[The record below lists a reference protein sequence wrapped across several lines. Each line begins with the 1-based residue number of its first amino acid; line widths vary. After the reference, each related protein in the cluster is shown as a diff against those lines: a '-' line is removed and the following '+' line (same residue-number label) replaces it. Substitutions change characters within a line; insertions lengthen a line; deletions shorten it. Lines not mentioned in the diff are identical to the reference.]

1 MLLRLKTVLKSVML
15 PPCGPLLLAV
25 AGVFLIKSRPRLA
38 RACLITGLGSL
49 WLLATPV
56 VSDAVNGVAEYYPA
70 LNLQAAAGAQAI
82 VILGGGGQRAFA
94 PEYGGPAA
102 DPFLLERLSYGAY
115 LARKTGLPVLVTGMD
130 IEAVAMRD
138 TLQRNFG
145 IEPRWIDAK
154 AYDTFE
160 NARNSVQLLKADGV
174 QRIVLVTRASHMR
187 RSVAEFSAAGIDV
200 APAPVGILAP
210 RDRGVLG
217 YIPNADALQRS
228 CAALNEL
235 LGEPVRALLAAAHLR
250 RH

>member
-1 MLLRLKTVLKSVML
+1 MVLRLKTLLKAVVL
-15 PPCGPLLLAV
+15 PPCGSLLLGI
-25 AGVFLIKSRPRLA
+25 AGVVLIKSRPRLA
-38 RACLITGLGSL
+38 RACLIVGLGSL

-56 VSDAVNGVAEYYPA
+56 VSDALTRLSEYYPP

-102 DPFLLERLSYGAY
+102 DPFLLERLTYGAY
-115 LARKTGLPVLVTGMD
+115 LAHKTGLPVLVTGNG

-160 NARNSVQLLKADGV
+160 NARNSAQLLKADGV
-174 QRIVLVTRASHMR
+174 RRIVLVTRAGHMR
-187 RSVAEFSAAGIDV
+187 RSVAEFSADGVDV
-200 APAPVGILAP
+200 AAAPVGILAS
-210 RDRGVLG
+210 RDRGVLL
-217 YIPNADALQRS
+217 YVPSADALQTA
-228 CAALNEL
+228 CAALHEL
-235 LGEPVRALLAAAHLR
+235 LGEPVRVFLAATNLR
-250 RH
+250 QH

>member
-1 MLLRLKTVLKSVML
+1 MVLRLKTLLKAVLL
-15 PPCGPLLLAV
+15 PPCGSLLLGI
-25 AGVFLIKSRPRLA
+25 AGVVLIKSRPRLA
-38 RACLITGLGSL
+38 RACLIVGLGSL

-56 VSDAVNGVAEYYPA
+56 VSDALTRLSEYYPP

-102 DPFLLERLSYGAY
+102 DPFLLERLTYGAY
-115 LARKTGLPVLVTGMD
+115 LAHKTGLPVLVTGNG

-187 RSVAEFSAAGIDV
+187 RSVAEFSADGVDV

-210 RDRGVLG
+210 RDRGVLL
-217 YIPNADALQRS
+217 YVPSADALQTA
-228 CAALNEL
+228 CAALHEL
-235 LGEPVRALLAAAHLR
+235 LGEPVRVFLAATNLR
-250 RH
+250 QH

>member
-1 MLLRLKTVLKSVML
+1 MVLRLKTLLKSVML
-15 PPCGPLLLAV
+15 PPSGPLLLAI
-25 AGVFLIKSRPRLA
+25 AGVLLIKSRPRLA
-38 RACLITGLGSL
+38 RACLIVGIGSL

-56 VSDAVNGVAEYYPA
+56 VSDALTGLSEYYPP
-70 LNLQAAAGAQAI
+70 LNLQSAAGAQAI

-102 DPFLLERLSYGAY
+102 DPYLLEKLSYGAY
-115 LARKTGLPVLVTGMD
+115 LARKTGLPVLVTGME
-130 IEAVAMRD
+130 IEAVAMHD

-174 QRIVLVTRASHMR
+174 RRIVLITRAGHMR

-200 APAPVGILAP
+200 VPAPAGMLAV
-210 RDRGVLG
+210 RERGVLS
-217 YIPNADALQRS
+217 YVPSADALQRT

-235 LGEPVRALLAAAHLR
+235 LGEPVRVLLAATHLR